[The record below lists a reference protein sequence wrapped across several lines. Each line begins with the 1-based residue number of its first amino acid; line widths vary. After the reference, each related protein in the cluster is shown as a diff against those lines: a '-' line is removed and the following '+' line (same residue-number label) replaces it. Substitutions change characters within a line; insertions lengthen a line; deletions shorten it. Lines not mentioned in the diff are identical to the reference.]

1 MIEAELHYLGLGA
14 TEERAYEALLA
25 ERVDE
30 AEELARHLRLPR
42 DEVDAALDRLVEH
55 GLALPPRGGGTLPR
69 PAAPAAAIRS
79 LIHRRQAELHMK
91 SAELERLRM
100 TADQLAGRLTAGAPA
115 VPGSGIEVITGQRAI
130 GERADDLLASAER
143 EVVILDRPPYVKGRP
158 GYGTFRAPGACIEG
172 LLDRGVTVRTVL
184 DRDGL
189 AAPER
194 IRTLHALVERGLR
207 ARVAPAVPTRL
218 IAVDRRTALLPPG
231 DAADPTAS
239 ALVVGD
245 ALLRHALVP
254 LFETVWDRA
263 APVGG
268 PCTEPPPAG
277 ATRPAP
283 SGALPAEQ
291 KELLTLLAAG
301 LKDEAIAR
309 RLGVHVHTARRRI
322 SRLLESLGAETRFQA
337 GARATLRGWL
347 DTS

>member
-1 MIEAELHYLGLGA
+1 MIEAELPYLGLGA
-14 TEERAYEALLA
+14 TEERVYEALLEERA
-25 ERVDE
+25 EG
-30 AEELARHLRLPR
+30 AEELARHLRLRR
-42 DEVDAALDRLVEH
+42 DDVDAALGRLVEH
-55 GLALPPRGGGTLPR
+55 GLALPPRGSGTLPR

-100 TADQLAGRLTAGAPA
+100 TADQLAGRLTAVAPA
-115 VPGSGIEVITGQRAI
+115 APGSGIEVITGQRAI
-130 GERADDLLASAER
+130 EERADDLLASAER
-143 EVVILDRPPYVKGRP
+143 EVVVLDRPPYVRDRR
-158 GYGTFRAPGACIEG
+158 GYGTFRLPGAGVEG

-194 IRTLHALVERGLR
+194 IRTLNALVERGLR

-231 DAADPTAS
+231 DAADPKAS
-239 ALVVGD
+239 ALLVGD

-268 PCTEPPPAG
+268 PPAEPPTAG
-277 ATRPAP
+277 
-283 SGALPAEQ
+283 GALPPEQ
-291 KELLTLLAAG
+291 RELLALLAAG

-347 DTS
+347 DGD

>member
-14 TEERAYEALLA
+14 TEERAYEALLEERA
-25 ERVDE
+25 EG
-30 AEELARHLRLPR
+30 AEDLALHLRLPR

-69 PAAPAAAIRS
+69 PAAPAAAIRT

-130 GERADDLLASAER
+130 GERADDLLTSAER
-143 EVVILDRPPYVKGRP
+143 EVVVLDRPPYVKGRP
-158 GYGTFRAPGACIEG
+158 GYGTFHMPGPGIEA
-172 LLDRGVTVRTVL
+172 LLDRGVSVRAVL

-194 IRTLHALVERGLR
+194 IRTLKALVERGLR

-231 DAADPTAS
+231 DAADPRAS

-245 ALLRHALVP
+245 ALLRHALLP

-263 APVGG
+263 APPGG
-268 PCTEPPPAG
+268 ALPPEPPPPG
-277 ATRPAP
+277 
-283 SGALPAEQ
+283 GALPAEQ
-291 KELLTLLAAG
+291 KELLALLAAG

-347 DTS
+347 DSS

>member
-14 TEERAYEALLA
+14 TEERAYEALLEERA
-25 ERVDE
+25 EG
-30 AEELARHLRLPR
+30 AAELARHLRLPR

-69 PAAPAAAIRS
+69 PAAPAAAIRT

-115 VPGSGIEVITGQRAI
+115 ARAGGIEVITGQRAI

-143 EVVILDRPPYVKGRP
+143 EVVILDRPPYAKG
-158 GYGTFRAPGACIEG
+158 GQAYGTFHVPGTGIGG
-172 LLDRGVTVRTVL
+172 LLDRGVTVRAVL

-194 IRTLHALVERGLR
+194 IRMLDALVERGLR

-231 DAADPTAS
+231 NAADPRAS

-268 PCTEPPPAG
+268 ARAEQPPAG
-277 ATRPAP
+277 
-283 SGALPAEQ
+283 GALPPEQ
-291 KELLTLLAAG
+291 RELLALLAAG

-347 DTS
+347 DGSC

>member
-1 MIEAELHYLGLGA
+1 MIEAELPYLGLGA
-14 TEERAYEALLA
+14 TEERVYEALLEERA
-25 ERVDE
+25 EG
-30 AEELARHLRLPR
+30 AEELARHLRLRR
-42 DEVDAALDRLVEH
+42 DDVDAALGRLVEH
-55 GLALPPRGGGTLPR
+55 GLALPPRGSGTLPR

-115 VPGSGIEVITGQRAI
+115 APGSGIEVITGQRAI
-130 GERADDLLASAER
+130 EERADDLLASAER
-143 EVVILDRPPYVKGRP
+143 EVVVLDRPPYVRDRR
-158 GYGTFRAPGACIEG
+158 GYGTFRLPGAGVEG

-194 IRTLHALVERGLR
+194 IRTLNALVERGLR

-231 DAADPTAS
+231 DAADPKAS
-239 ALVVGD
+239 ALLVGD

-268 PCTEPPPAG
+268 PPEPPTAG
-277 ATRPAP
+277 
-283 SGALPAEQ
+283 GALPPEQ
-291 KELLTLLAAG
+291 RELLALLAAG

-347 DTS
+347 DGD

>member
-14 TEERAYEALLA
+14 TEERAYEALLEERA
-25 ERVDE
+25 EG
-30 AEELARHLRLPR
+30 AEDLALHLRLPR
-42 DEVDAALDRLVEH
+42 DEVDAALHRLVEH
-55 GLALPPRGGGTLPR
+55 GLALPPLGGGTLPR
-69 PAAPAAAIRS
+69 PTAPAAAIRT

-100 TADQLAGRLTAGAPA
+100 TADQLAGRLTAGSPA

-143 EVVILDRPPYVKGRP
+143 EVVVLDRPPYVRGRP
-158 GYGTFRAPGACIEG
+158 GYGIFRMPGSGIGG
-172 LLDRGVTVRTVL
+172 LLDRGVSVRAVL

-194 IRTLHALVERGLR
+194 VRTLNALVARGLR
-207 ARVAPAVPTRL
+207 ARVAPSVPTRL

-231 DAADPTAS
+231 DAADPRAS

-263 APVGG
+263 APAGG
-268 PCTEPPPAG
+268 ALPPEPPPAG
-277 ATRPAP
+277 
-283 SGALPAEQ
+283 GALPAEQ
-291 KELLTLLAAG
+291 RELLALLAAG

-337 GARATLRGWL
+337 GARASLRGWL
-347 DTS
+347 DGS

>member
-14 TEERAYEALLA
+14 TEERVYEALL
-25 ERVDE
+25 EQRVQG
-30 AEELARHLRLPR
+30 AEELARHLRLRR
-42 DEVDAALDRLVEH
+42 DDVDSALDRLVEH
-55 GLALPPRGGGTLPR
+55 GLALPPRGSGALPR
-69 PAAPAAAIRS
+69 PTAPAAAIRG

-115 VPGSGIEVITGQRAI
+115 APGGGIEVVTGQRAI
-130 GERADDLLASAER
+130 EERADDLLASAER
-143 EVVILDRPPYVKGRP
+143 EVVILDRPPYVRDRR
-158 GYGTFRAPGACIEG
+158 GYGTFRLPGAGVEG

-218 IAVDRRTALLPPG
+218 IAVDRRSALLPPG
-231 DAADPTAS
+231 DAADPKAS
-239 ALVVGD
+239 GLLVGD

-263 APVGG
+263 APVTG
-268 PCTEPPPAG
+268 PRAEPPPAG
-277 ATRPAP
+277 G
-283 SGALPAEQ
+283 SLPPEQ
-291 KELLTLLAAG
+291 KELLVLLAAG

-322 SRLLESLGAETRFQA
+322 SRLLEALGAETRFQA

-347 DTS
+347 DGS